1 MQLVLNDVVLCLVF
15 GCDLDLLEY
24 LFEVMMTECLRAQY
38 NSTPILIRQE

>member
-24 LFEVMMTECLRAQY
+24 LFDVMMVESLRAQC
-38 NSTPILIRQE
+38 NSTPILIKQE